1 MQVSLEISGG
11 KEMARKVRLLGAMF
25 MVTVFL
31 ISGSVFAQG
40 AQYAQTTEYSFDDD
54 VVQGDLV
61 RPDGE
66 LTVARR
72 KGKQSSLIKV
82 RDNFIKEMLKSVEDL

>member
-1 MQVSLEISGG
+1 MFSKVGILIGAMAILFVLALPGTAGAQQAAGGG
-11 KEMARKVRLLGAMF
+11 K
-25 MVTVFL
+25 T
-31 ISGSVFAQG
+31 S
-40 AQYAQTTEYSFDDD
+40 QTTEYSFDDD

-66 LTVARR
+66 VQIARH
-72 KGKQSSLIKV
+72 KGKHSSLIKV